1 MIYVLFLKRKY
12 ERKQFGIC
20 RLAYASQAVLAE
32 RGKGIP
38 KPSWKVQGRDYLTR
52 QRHRYERRSF
62 LCLRECKKAR
72 DFSLAAP
79 LPHLARLKRAQ
90 NQITKDPLPA
100 FLFNLKIKKE
110 RIASTFYE
118 NIIFAQ
124 NNLLKFLLRPLF
136 SKKRAVQSKKG
147 RKTAPFYD
155 TIKFYQ
161 TNNRSFLPF
170 WQAASAQLSK
180 TLHIVP
186 DY

>member
-1 MIYVLFLKRKY
+1 MKGGAFCACGNVKKREIFLL
-12 ERKQFGIC
+12 Q
-20 RLAYASQAVLAE
+20 RLS
-32 RGKGIP
+32 
-38 KPSWKVQGRDYLTR
+38 
-52 QRHRYERRSF
+52 
-62 LCLRECKKAR
+62 
-72 DFSLAAP
+72 
-79 LPHLARLKRAQ
+79 PHLARLKRAQ

-100 FLFNLKIKKE
+100 FLFNLNIKKE
-110 RIASTFYE
+110 RRSSTFYE

-124 NNLLKFLLRPLF
+124 SNLLKFLLRPLF

-170 WQAASAQLSK
+170 WQATSAQLSK

-186 DY
+186 DNQSFFCLFCKPCPCR

>member
-1 MIYVLFLKRKY
+1 MKGGAFCACGNVKKREIFLL
-12 ERKQFGIC
+12 Q
-20 RLAYASQAVLAE
+20 RLS
-32 RGKGIP
+32 
-38 KPSWKVQGRDYLTR
+38 
-52 QRHRYERRSF
+52 
-62 LCLRECKKAR
+62 
-72 DFSLAAP
+72 
-79 LPHLARLKRAQ
+79 PHLARLKRAQ

-110 RIASTFYE
+110 RRSSTFYE

-186 DY
+186 DNQSFFCLFGKPCPCR

>member
-1 MIYVLFLKRKY
+1 MCGAFCACGNVKKREIFLL
-12 ERKQFGIC
+12 Q
-20 RLAYASQAVLAE
+20 RLS
-32 RGKGIP
+32 
-38 KPSWKVQGRDYLTR
+38 
-52 QRHRYERRSF
+52 
-62 LCLRECKKAR
+62 
-72 DFSLAAP
+72 
-79 LPHLARLKRAQ
+79 PHLARLKRAQ

-110 RIASTFYE
+110 RRASTFYE

-170 WQAASAQLSK
+170 WQVMSVQMIKNLYKLPDNQSFFCLFGK
-180 TLHIVP
+180 LHLHSYQKLCISSPIIKVSFA
-186 DY
+186 YFSFQRKVGQ

>member
-1 MIYVLFLKRKY
+1 MCGAFCACGNVKKHEIFLL
-12 ERKQFGIC
+12 Q
-20 RLAYASQAVLAE
+20 RLS
-32 RGKGIP
+32 
-38 KPSWKVQGRDYLTR
+38 
-52 QRHRYERRSF
+52 
-62 LCLRECKKAR
+62 
-72 DFSLAAP
+72 
-79 LPHLARLKRAQ
+79 PHLARLKRAQ

-110 RIASTFYE
+110 RRASPFYE

-170 WQAASAQLSK
+170 WQVMSVQMIKNLYKLPDNRSFFCLFGK
-180 TLHIVP
+180 LHLRSCQKLCISSSITKVSFAFFVSP
-186 DY
+186 VRADN